1 MRTNWSSA
9 TVLAAAILLSPAV
22 ARAQNPA
29 QAGAPAAAAASAEAS
44 VGTAIADHALS
55 GAAES
60 FPKGTAKLYC
70 FSKVTGADTTSG
82 IEHVWY
88 KGDTEVGRVKL
99 KVGGSRRRGGCG
111 GAISRQGLHD
121 RRRAQK
127 AQARSPTPRHRITAP
142 GRLSPRS
149 WHSRGDAK
157 AFPGA
162 AS

>member
-22 ARAQNPA
+22 AHAQNPA
-29 QAGAPAAAAASAEAS
+29 QAGAPAATAATAEAS

-99 KVGGSRRRGGCG
+99 KVGGSPWRTYSSKTLGPD
-111 GAISRQGLHD
+111 AS
-121 RRRAQK
+121 
-127 AQARSPTPRHRITAP
+127 
-142 GRLSPRS
+142 
-149 WHSRGDAK
+149 GDWRCDVVQNGTVLQSVK
-157 AFPGA
+157 FKVE
-162 AS
+162 

>member
-22 ARAQNPA
+22 AHAQNPA
-29 QAGAPAAAAASAEAS
+29 QAGAPAAASASAEAS
-44 VGTAIADHALS
+44 VGTAIADHALT

-99 KVGGSRRRGGCG
+99 KVGGSPWRTYSSKTL
-111 GAISRQGLHD
+111 GADAS
-121 RRRAQK
+121 
-127 AQARSPTPRHRITAP
+127 
-142 GRLSPRS
+142 
-149 WHSRGDAK
+149 GDWRCDVVQNGTVLQSVK
-157 AFPGA
+157 FKVE
-162 AS
+162 